1 MIRQILVA
9 ATASAAAFLSPA
21 CEAFVSSPR
30 KVSAIHERDCPSP
43 TSLNAEQVG
52 IFFGTSTGS
61 TEEAAQ
67 LLSDAFGPGVASEPI
82 DIDGVD
88 DVAAEMGR
96 YPALVCGT
104 PTWNTGADTERSGTG

>member
-9 ATASAAAFLSPA
+9 ATASSAAIFTPPA
-21 CEAFVSSPR
+21 CEAFVSPSPWR
-30 KVSAIHERDCPSP
+30 VSAIHNDPSSS
-43 TSLNAEQVG
+43 SLNAEQVG

-67 LLSDAFGPGVASEPI
+67 LLSEAFGSGVASEPI

-88 DVAAEMGR
+88 DVAAELGK

>member
-21 CEAFVSSPR
+21 SAFVSSPR
-30 KVSAIHERDCPSP
+30 TASAIRDCPSP

-52 IFFGTSTGS
+52 IFFGTSTGG